1 MFKTYTPKTI
11 FITGASSGLGAA
23 LAKEYATE
31 STTLHLCGRNK
42 ERLDKTAALC
52 KSRGAKVYTYLFD
65 VQKAD
70 EAQKALEK
78 AYQRTPLDLVIAN
91 AGVSGGVLGDKETAD
106 ATRRIMQT
114 NIFGMLNTVLPA
126 LSLMRKRR
134 KGQIAIVAS
143 LAGYRGMA
151 SCPAYSASKACAKAF
166 GEALYGQQKSRGI
179 RVTTICPGFIE
190 TPLTDK
196 NKFYMPFLMQAPQAA
211 YIIRKRLMHAPAII
225 AFPWMMRFGAWIGS
239 CLPSCIAL
247 PLFALFPKKEK

>member
-1 MFKTYTPKTI
+1 MFFKKYEPKSI

-23 LAKEYATE
+23 LAKEYATK
-31 STTLHLCGRNK
+31 SITLHLCGRNK
-42 ERLDKTAALC
+42 ERLTQIADIC
-52 KSRGAKVYTYLFD
+52 KKQGATVYTYLFD
-65 VQKAD
+65 VQNMD
-70 EAQKALEK
+70 ETQLALEK
-78 AYQRTPLDLVIAN
+78 AFQRTQIDLVIAN

-106 ATRRIMQT
+106 TTRRIMQT
-114 NIFGMLNTVLPA
+114 NIFGMLNTVLPS
-126 LSLMRKRR
+126 LSLMKRH

-166 GEALYGQQKSRGI
+166 GEALYGQQKPNGI
-179 RVTTICPGFIE
+179 RITTICPGFIE

-211 YIIRKRLMHAPAII
+211 RFIRKRLERAPALI
-225 AFPWMMRFGAWIGS
+225 AFPWIMRLGAWIGV
-239 CLPSCIAL
+239 CLPSWIAL